1 MVNGLKLT
9 EVYMSLNNPEI
20 QVDWQLTR
28 RHHRRRQW

>member
-9 EVYMSLNNPEI
+9 EVYMSFNNPEI
-20 QVDWQLTR
+20 QVDCKLIR